1 MDFAHYDA
9 AVKAAAAR
17 FEQGDHAGAA
27 EAFIAIVES
36 DISDLDKAM
45 MSLNVAVA
53 MDKMGRADEALS
65 WFDVAIGYEQPYCR
79 VNAVER
85 KAAYLHT
92 SGNNAD
98 SLALY
103 EWLADQPYAL
113 EHEKERFRYN
123 VSALRGLMAGAR

>member
-1 MDFAHYDA
+1 MNFAQYDA

-17 FEQGDHAGAA
+17 FEQGDHTGAA

-36 DISDLDKAM
+36 GVSDLDKAM

-53 MDKMGRADEALS
+53 LDKAGRADEALS
-65 WFDVAIGYEQPYCR
+65 WFDMAINYEQPYCR

-98 SLALY
+98 ALALY
-103 EWLADQPYAL
+103 EWLLEQPFAL
-113 EHEKERFRYN
+113 EHEKERFRHN
-123 VSALRGLMAGAR
+123 AAALRELLAGAQ